1 MQKRVYVW
9 EAPVRIVHWLIVL
22 CLLVLSFT
30 GVYIGYPFIVG
41 TTSRQYVMGWSRFI
55 HYIAAYVFVVALAVR
70 VYWAFAGNSYASWKE
85 FFPFSGRRA
94 RGIRKNILFYSL
106 IKREP
111 EPETGHTPLAGLT
124 YLVIF
129 LLYLVQ
135 IVTGFALYSL
145 YEPQGVMH
153 SLFGWWFS
161 VTTIPV
167 TRLVHHMIMWALL
180 CFAVIHVYI
189 ALFLDNAE
197 KNGLVGSIF
206 TGYKFMEKEESDQG

>member
-22 CLLVLSFT
+22 CLLVLAFT
-30 GVYIGYPFIVG
+30 GVYISYPFIVG

-55 HYIAAYVFVVALAVR
+55 HYVAAYVFVVALAVR
-70 VYWAFAGNSYASWKE
+70 VYWAFAGNRYASWRV

-94 RGIRKNILFYSL
+94 RGMRKNILFYSL
-106 IKREP
+106 IVKRP

-124 YLVIF
+124 YLMIF

-145 YEPQGVMH
+145 YAPQGVMH

-161 VTTIPV
+161 VATIPV
-167 TRLVHHMIMWALL
+167 TRLIHHMIMWLL
-180 CFAVIHVYI
+180 LYFVMIHVYI

-206 TGYKFMEKEESDQG
+206 TGYKFMDTEESDQ